1 MPSSAPPLWISI
13 ATLMC
18 AIAIVG
24 TNALLLSPL
33 VQSVGADLGASPARV
48 LWAASGY
55 GLGVAAAALLL
66 APLGD
71 RIGSGRLLR
80 MSLVAL
86 VLGFVSSALAP
97 SLVAL
102 IAAQGLCGLAGGAA
116 LPSIYTMAAVI
127 APKGREAR
135 VVGAVLTGWTL
146 SLVLGVSLAAWS
158 ADLIGWR
165 MIYAVLAGLCALVWA
180 LSGPLARLDTP
191 DGGTA
196 SSPLSALRVKGMG
209 RGILASVGL
218 MLSFYVTYSYTG
230 AHATLALGLSTGQ
243 AGLVPLIYG
252 LGFGGAVLLDP
263 LLDRIGMARAT
274 TPVFVGLA
282 LVYLAMGALNGSY
295 PLFLA
300 LAVPWGIFQHFALNL
315 LVARLTALDP
325 RQRGA
330 IMGIY
335 STSTYLCVFAAPFV
349 GGLGYQMLG
358 ILGCVLISAALTTM
372 EAIEALSLR
381 RGGLIGSD
389 PVRPD
394 VPDAPA

>member
-33 VQSVGADLGASPARV
+33 VQTVGADLSASPTQV
-48 LWAASGY
+48 LWASSGY
-55 GLGVAAAALLL
+55 GLGVAAAALLI
-66 APLGD
+66 APIGD

-80 MSLVAL
+80 MAL
-86 VLGFVSSALAP
+86 AVLTVGFVASALAP
-97 SLVAL
+97 GLMAL
-102 IAAQGLCGLAGGAA
+102 IAAQVLCGIAGGAA

-135 VVGAVLTGWTL
+135 VVGAVITGWTL

-158 ADLIGWR
+158 AEFLGWR
-165 MIYAVLAGLCALVWA
+165 MVYGALAALCALVWG
-180 LSGPLARLDTP
+180 LSAPLARLDAP
-191 DGGTA
+191 GGAT
-196 SSPLSALRVKGMG
+196 SSPLSALRVPGMG

-230 AHATLALGLSTGQ
+230 AHATLSLGLSTGQ
-243 AGLVPLIYG
+243 AGLLPLIYG

-263 LLDRIGMARAT
+263 ILDRIGLARAT
-274 TPVFVGLA
+274 TPVFLA
-282 LVYLAMGALNGSY
+282 LGLIYVAMGVLGASY

-300 LAVPWGIFQHFALNL
+300 LAVLWGIFQHFGLNL

-335 STSTYLCVFAAPFV
+335 STTTYLSVFAAPFV
-349 GGLGYQMLG
+349 GSIGFGALG
-358 ILGCVLISAALTTM
+358 ILGCVLISASLTTIA
-372 EAIEALSLR
+372 AIEALSLR
-381 RGGLIGSD
+381 AVSSSPAPR
-389 PVRPD
+389 D
-394 VPDAPA
+394 VPDAPV

>member
-33 VQSVGADLGASPARV
+33 VQTVGADLSASPTQV
-48 LWAASGY
+48 LWASSGY
-55 GLGVAAAALLL
+55 GLGVAAAALLI
-66 APLGD
+66 APIGD

-80 MSLVAL
+80 MAL
-86 VLGFVSSALAP
+86 AVLTVGFVASALAP
-97 SLVAL
+97 GLIAL
-102 IAAQGLCGLAGGAA
+102 IAAQVLCGIAGGAA

-135 VVGAVLTGWTL
+135 VVGAVITGWTL

-158 ADLIGWR
+158 AEFLGWR
-165 MIYAVLAGLCALVWA
+165 MVYGALAALCALVWG
-180 LSGPLARLDTP
+180 LSAPLARLDVP
-191 DGGTA
+191 GGAT
-196 SSPLSALRVKGMG
+196 SSPLSALRVPGMG

-230 AHATLALGLSTGQ
+230 AHATIDLGLSTGQ
-243 AGLVPLIYG
+243 AGLLPLIYG

-274 TPVFVGLA
+274 TPVFLA
-282 LVYLAMGALNGSY
+282 LTLTYVAMGVLGASY

-300 LAVPWGIFQHFALNL
+300 LAVLWGIFQHFGLNL

-335 STSTYLCVFAAPFV
+335 STTTYLSVFAAPFV
-349 GGLGYQMLG
+349 GGIGFATLG
-358 ILGCVLISAALTTM
+358 ILGCVLISATLTTI
-372 EAIEALSLR
+372 AAVEALSLR
-381 RGGLIGSD
+381 RTTALSSSHA
-389 PVRPD
+389 PHD
-394 VPDAPA
+394 VPDAPV

>member
-1 MPSSAPPLWISI
+1 MSPSAPPLWISI

-33 VQSVGADLGASPARV
+33 VQTVGADLAASPAQV
-48 LWAASGY
+48 LRASSGY
-55 GLGVAAAALLL
+55 GLGVAAAALML
-66 APLGD
+66 APMGD
-71 RIGSGRLLR
+71 RIGAGRLLR
-80 MSLVAL
+80 MALVAL
-86 VLGFVSSALAP
+86 TLGFIASALAP
-97 SLVAL
+97 TLVAL
-102 IAAQGLCGLAGGAA
+102 IAAQVLCGIAGGAA

-158 ADLIGWR
+158 AELVGWR
-165 MIYAVLAGLCALVWA
+165 MVYGALAALCALVWG
-180 LSGPLARLDTP
+180 LSAPLARLDEP
-191 DGGTA
+191 GGSA
-196 SSPLSALRVKGMG
+196 SSPLSALRVPGMG

-230 AHATLALGLSTGQ
+230 AHATVTLGLSTGQ
-243 AGLVPLIYG
+243 AGLLPLIYG

-263 LLDRIGMARAT
+263 ILDRIGMARAT
-274 TPVFVGLA
+274 TPVFLA
-282 LVYLAMGALNGSY
+282 LSLVYVAMGVFGASY

-300 LAVPWGIFQHFALNL
+300 LAVLWGIFQHFGLNL
-315 LVARLTALDP
+315 LVARLTVLDV

-330 IMGIY
+330 IMGLY
-335 STSTYLCVFAAPFV
+335 STTTYLSVFAAPFV
-349 GGLGYQMLG
+349 GGIGFQALG
-358 ILGCVLISAALTTM
+358 ILGCVLISAVLTTIA
-372 EAIEALSLR
+372 AIEALSLR
-381 RGGLIGSD
+381 RTLPFRTD
-389 PVRPD
+389 PAAPD

>member
-1 MPSSAPPLWISI
+1 MSPSAPPLWISI

-33 VQSVGADLGASPARV
+33 VQTVGADLAASPAQV
-48 LWAASGY
+48 LWASSGY
-55 GLGVAAAALLL
+55 GLGVAAAALML
-66 APLGD
+66 APIGD
-71 RIGSGRLLR
+71 RIGAGRLLR
-80 MSLVAL
+80 MAL
-86 VLGFVSSALAP
+86 AALTLGFIASALAP
-97 SLVAL
+97 TLVAL
-102 IAAQGLCGLAGGAA
+102 IAAQVLCGIAGGAA

-158 ADLIGWR
+158 AELVGWR
-165 MIYAVLAGLCALVWA
+165 MVYGALAALCALVWG
-180 LSGPLARLDTP
+180 LSAPLARLDEP
-191 DGGTA
+191 GGSA
-196 SSPLSALRVKGMG
+196 SSPLSALRVPGMG

-230 AHATLALGLSTGQ
+230 AHATVTLGLSTGQ
-243 AGLVPLIYG
+243 AGLLPLIYG

-274 TPVFVGLA
+274 TPVFLA
-282 LVYLAMGALNGSY
+282 LSVVYVAMGVFGASY

-300 LAVPWGIFQHFALNL
+300 LAVLWGIFQHFGLNL
-315 LVARLTALDP
+315 LVARLTVLDV

-330 IMGIY
+330 IMGLY
-335 STSTYLCVFAAPFV
+335 STTTYLSVFAAPFV
-349 GGLGYQMLG
+349 GGIGFQALG
-358 ILGCVLISAALTTM
+358 ILGCVLISAALTTIA
-372 EAIEALSLR
+372 AIEALSLR
-381 RGGLIGSD
+381 RTLPFRTD
-389 PVRPD
+389 PAAPD